1 MIISAFGSS
10 GCPRAEEHK
19 DSASFGAMQQTLEQ
33 LRKCEAHI
41 RCVTMMLE
49 MKREALKTLQDEL
62 EVERAAFSRLMNEK
76 VHLLKVLAQSH
87 EVKTCRSSSA
97 SRCRI
102 RLRRL
107 SKRKT
112 TLKEARDN
120 VSSLLC
126 KVGIKR

>member
-19 DSASFGAMQQTLEQ
+19 DSASFGAMQQAHEQ
-33 LRKCEAHI
+33 LRKCEAAVRI
-41 RCVTMMLE
+41 VTMMLE

-87 EVKTCRSSSA
+87 EVKTYRSSSA

-112 TLKEARDN
+112 TLKEARDK
-120 VSSLLC
+120 VFSLLGR
-126 KVGIKR
+126 VGIKR